1 VDAALAQVGSPWMKR
16 FLVLDPAVSLRKVK
30 CPVLVLNGT
39 LDTQVDAVQNVPP
52 IEAALKV
59 SGAPTTV
66 KVMPG
71 LNHLFQRAQTGA
83 IDEYSKIDITID
95 PEVLDVIASWVL
107 AQPPRA
113 AVVPAVS
120 K

>member
-1 VDAALAQVGSPWMKR
+1 
-16 FLVLDPAVSLRKVK
+16 
-30 CPVLVLNGT
+30 
-39 LDTQVDAVQNVPP
+39 
-52 IEAALKV
+52 LKV

-83 IDEYSKIDITID
+83 IDEYSKIEITID
-95 PEVLDVIASWVL
+95 PEVLDVIASWIL
-107 AQPPRA
+107 AQPPR
-113 AVVPAVS
+113 PAVLPALS

>member
-1 VDAALAQVGSPWMKR
+1 
-16 FLVLDPAVSLRKVK
+16 
-30 CPVLVLNGT
+30 
-39 LDTQVDAVQNVPP
+39 
-52 IEAALKV
+52 
-59 SGAPTTV
+59 
-66 KVMPG
+66 MPG

-113 AVVPAVS
+113 AVLPALS